1 MDHLP
6 EISET
11 LTHWLNIPLFEI
23 GTTPIT
29 LWTIVSL
36 VVLFVLLLWLTRIL
50 KNWVILTLLANSRID
65 IGVRQAVGAIVRIGV
80 IAIGF
85 IVILQTMGI
94 DLSTV
99 TVLAGALG
107 IGVGF
112 GLQTIT
118 NNLVSGLILLF
129 ERPVKIG
136 DRIEIGRV
144 TGNVVD
150 ISARATTVV
159 TNDNIAIIIP
169 NSEFITSK
177 VTNWSYTTRDVRFN
191 FPVAVSYRED
201 PEVVRTLLLE
211 IASKH
216 PGVLTERKP
225 DVLLQEFGES
235 ALHFLLRV
243 WTREYTDRPGVLRSE
258 LNYAISRKFREHGI
272 EIPYPQRDIHI
283 KDGALPVAS
292 PAPSTKSK

>member
-1 MDHLP
+1 MD
-6 EISET
+6 T
-11 LTHWLNIPLFEI
+11 LQEGWESIRGWLSIPLFKA
-23 GTTPIT
+23 GATPVT

-36 VVLFVLLLWLTRIL
+36 VVLFVLLLWLTKKL
-50 KNWVILTLLANSRID
+50 KDWIVLKLLAHSRID
-65 IGVRQAVGAIVRIGV
+65 IGVRQAAGSIVRYVV

-85 IVILQTMGI
+85 VVIMQTVGI

-129 ERPVKIG
+129 ERPIKIG
-136 DRIEIGRV
+136 DRIEVGNV

-150 ISARATTVV
+150 ISARATTVI

-169 NSEFITSK
+169 NAEFIGSK
-177 VTNWSYTTRDVRFN
+177 VTNWSYTTRDIRFN
-191 FPVAVSYRED
+191 FPVKVSYREE
-201 PEVVRTLLLE
+201 PEVVRKLLLE
-211 IASKH
+211 VADNH
-216 PGVLTERKP
+216 PGVLKDRKS
-225 DVLLQEFGES
+225 DVLFQEFGDS
-235 ALHFLLRV
+235 SLQFTLRV
-243 WTREYTDRPGVLRSE
+243 WTRDYTDRPGVLRSE

-272 EIPYPQRDIHI
+272 EVPYPQRDIHI
-283 KDGALPVAS
+283 KDGSLTVMTSTPSPV
-292 PAPSTKSK
+292 P

>member
-1 MDHLP
+1 MDALL
-6 EISET
+6 ELSGLIKG
-11 LTHWLNIPLFEI
+11 WVNITLFEI
-23 GTTPIT
+23 GTAPVT

-36 VVLFVLLLWLTRIL
+36 VVLFVLLLWLTKQL
-50 KNWVILTLLANSRID
+50 KNWIVLSLLANSRID
-65 IGVRQAVGAIVRIGV
+65 IGVRQATGSIVRYVV

-85 IVILQTMGI
+85 VVILQTVGI

-129 ERPVKIG
+129 ERPIKIG
-136 DRIEIGRV
+136 DRIEVGQV
-144 TGNVVD
+144 TGDVVE
-150 ISARATTVV
+150 ISARATTVI
-159 TNDNIAIIIP
+159 TNDNIAIIVP
-169 NSEFITSK
+169 NAEFISSK

-191 FPVAVSYRED
+191 FPVRVSYRED
-201 PEVVRTLLLE
+201 PEVVRKLLLE
-211 IASKH
+211 VADSH
-216 PGVLTERKP
+216 TGVLKDRKP
-225 DVLLQEFGES
+225 DVLFQEFGES
-235 ALHFLLRV
+235 SMHLIFRV
-243 WTREYTDRPGVLRSE
+243 WTRDYTDRPGVLRSE

-283 KDGALPVAS
+283 KDGGLTVVTSS
-292 PAPSTKSK
+292 PSPSS

>member
-1 MDHLP
+1 MD
-6 EISET
+6 T
-11 LTHWLNIPLFEI
+11 LQAIPGLIKGWLNIPLFKI
-23 GTTPIT
+23 GADPVT

-36 VVLFVLLLWLTRIL
+36 VVLFVLLLWLTKKL
-50 KNWVILTLLANSRID
+50 KNLIVLKLLANSRID
-65 IGVRQAVGAIVRIGV
+65 IGVRQATGSIVRYII

-85 IVILQTMGI
+85 VVILQTVGI

-112 GLQTIT
+112 GLQSIT

-129 ERPVKIG
+129 ERPIKIG
-136 DRIEIGRV
+136 DRIEVGEV
-144 TGNVVD
+144 TGDVVD
-150 ISARATTVV
+150 ISVRATTVI

-169 NSEFITSK
+169 NAEFIGST

-191 FPVAVSYRED
+191 FPVRVSYRED
-201 PEVVRTLLLE
+201 PEAVRKLLLE
-211 IASKH
+211 VAESH
-216 PGVLTERKP
+216 PGVLQDRRP
-225 DVLLQEFGES
+225 DVLFQEFGES
-235 ALHFLLRV
+235 SMHLIFRV
-243 WTREYTDRPGVLRSE
+243 WTRDYTDRPGVLRSE

-283 KDGALPVAS
+283 KDGQLTVA
-292 PAPSTKSK
+292 APPPSHAP

>member
-1 MDHLP
+1 V
-6 EISET
+6 
-11 LTHWLNIPLFEI
+11 
-23 GTTPIT
+23 T

-36 VVLFVLLLWLTRIL
+36 VVLFVLLLWLTKKL
-50 KNWVILTLLANSRID
+50 KDWIVLTLLAKSRID
-65 IGVRQAVGAIVRIGV
+65 IGVRQATGSIVRYVI

-85 IVILQTMGI
+85 VVILQTVGI

-129 ERPVKIG
+129 ERPIKIG
-136 DRIEIGRV
+136 DRIEVGNV
-144 TGNVVD
+144 TGDVVD
-150 ISARATTVV
+150 ISARATTVI

-169 NSEFITSK
+169 NSEFIGSK

-191 FPVAVSYRED
+191 FPVGVSYRED
-201 PEVVRTLLLE
+201 PEIVRKLLLE
-211 IASKH
+211 VAGSH
-216 PGVLTERKP
+216 PGVLKDRKP
-225 DVLLQEFGES
+225 DVLFQEFGES
-235 ALHFLLRV
+235 SLQFILRV
-243 WTREYTDRPGVLRSE
+243 WTRDYTARPGVLRSE

-272 EIPYPQRDIHI
+272 EIPYAQRDIHI
-283 KDGALPVAS
+283 KDGNLTVVTSA
-292 PAPSTKSK
+292 PAPAP